1 MFKISKPDLSE
12 THSQQQGR
20 LIDKLILYTNF
31 KPVTFKLKCFVFF
44 LFLKTSESQLLG
56 YIY

>member
-1 MFKISKPDLSE
+1 MLKKSKPDLSK

-31 KPVTFKLKCFVFF
+31 KPVTFKLKYFCFFF
-44 LFLKTSESQLLG
+44 VLNTRYSQL
-56 YIY
+56 